1 MTPSSP
7 ATLMGVQ
14 TPALRRLPK
23 TVRPGALSHGH
34 RAIKM
39 SELAGRRVIPWQKG
53 ALIDIQTI
61 GDDGLWAA
69 SEAAIIASRQ
79 NGKNGIVE
87 SLELDWMTAE
97 PGVRIAHTAHEF
109 KTAMKSLNKL
119 EALVKGLP
127 GAGGDPGPRN
137 SILKA
142 VRRSHGEEGI
152 YFHNGS
158 YCEFSTR
165 TKSAGR
171 GTSYDRLI
179 IDEAMI
185 YTPESQAALEPL
197 VNTAP
202 NGQIIYTGSAPDDSM
217 EYAQA
222 WADLYHRALEDNDED
237 ALCYLGWL
245 CEAGADPDDRSE
257 WAKSN
262 PSIGYLITERT
273 IAARRR
279 SMRSN
284 VSKFLC
290 EYMSVGIW
298 PKPEEGIKAVIDKDQ
313 WSSME
318 NLAPDLI
325 GPIAVAVDR
334 SRDGRRW
341 AIAVAQRTTDDRIH
355 LEVGYFRA
363 APNSDVVAYLVNL
376 IAHWDP
382 CALVIDTKS
391 PAKVLQPLLI
401 AAGIEP
407 IMGTAPNMV
416 AACQGF
422 FDDATDSI
430 LSHTNQPAI
439 NEALE
444 SAAQRFLPGGDWAWT
459 QVGDAVI
466 SPLVAATL
474 ARWALI
480 TFGPLMPKKANT
492 TTTTD
497 VDLESDVD
505 EFDALSVA
513 F

>member
-1 MTPSSP
+1 M
-7 ATLMGVQ
+7 LMGVQ

-23 TVRPGALSHGH
+23 TVRAGAFSHGH
-34 RAIKM
+34 RAIAI
-39 SELAGRRVIPWQKG
+39 SELAGRQVIPWQKG
-53 ALIDIQTI
+53 ALIDIQTV

-119 EALVKGLP
+119 EALIKGLP
-127 GAGGDPGPRN
+127 GADADPGPRN

-222 WADLYHRALEDNDED
+222 WADLYHRALENNDED

-245 CEAGADPDDRSE
+245 CGPDADPDDRAE

-262 PSIGYLITERT
+262 PSIGYLISERT

-284 VSKFLC
+284 VQKFLC

-298 PKPEEGIKAVIDKDQ
+298 PKAEEGPKAVIDKDQ

-318 NLAPDLI
+318 NPAPDLV
-325 GPIAVAVDR
+325 GPIAIAVDR
-334 SRDGRRW
+334 SRDGRWW
-341 AIAVAQRTTDDRIH
+341 AIAAAQRTTDGRIH
-355 LEVGYFRA
+355 LEIGYFQTA
-363 APNSDVVAYLVNL
+363 SNSDVVAYLVNL
-376 IAHWDP
+376 VAAWDP

-422 FDDATDSI
+422 FDDATDSK
-430 LSHTNQPAI
+430 LCHTNQPALTD
-439 NEALE
+439 ALE
-444 SAAQRFLPGGDWAWT
+444 GAGQRTLPAGDWAWT
-459 QVGDAVI
+459 PLGDVVI

-480 TFGPLMPKKANT
+480 TFGALVAKKTISSPSVGSDRN
-492 TTTTD
+492 
-497 VDLESDVD
+497 SDVD
-505 EFDALSVA
+505 EFDAFSVA